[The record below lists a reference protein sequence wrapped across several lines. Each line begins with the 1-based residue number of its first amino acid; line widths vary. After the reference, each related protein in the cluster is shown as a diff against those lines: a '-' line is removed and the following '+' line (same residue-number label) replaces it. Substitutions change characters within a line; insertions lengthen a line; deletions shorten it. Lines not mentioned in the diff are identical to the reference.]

1 MAIDFSSFED
11 SVRRKK
17 GLMDKLGD
25 AGRFLKALFKGGELS
40 EAAVRKTID
49 ELEQY
54 STTCFDQIEDM
65 GQDWQ
70 KAYRQITELKHKMA
84 DAPPPIKSTLIA
96 QAGVLLRR
104 YDGFKGRID
113 KLKRN
118 GIAAQVLIEKLH
130 DVLILKTGPM
140 TEDNIDEWTTTLD
153 EAIEDRAMAD
163 KALQELDSTHEAEK
177 SDGREMSIEEVES
190 QVDRI
195 TSGESK
201 SDRERDTEKRLEEF

>member
-1 MAIDFSSFED
+1 MAIDISSFED
-11 SVRRKK
+11 SIRRKK

-25 AGRFLKALFKGGELS
+25 TGRFLKALFRGSELS
-40 EAAVRKTID
+40 EAAVKKTID

-54 STTCFDQIEDM
+54 SATCFDQIEDM

-70 KAYRQITELKHKMA
+70 KTFRQIAELKQRMT
-84 DAPPPIKSTLIA
+84 DALPPIKSTLIA

-104 YDGFKGRID
+104 YEGFKGRID

-118 GIAAQVLIEKLH
+118 GIAAQVLIEKLY

-140 TEDNIDEWTTTLD
+140 TEDSIDEWVTTLD

-163 KALQELDSTHEAEK
+163 KALQELDSTHEEQRLNR
-177 SDGREMSIEEVES
+177 SEMSMEEIES

-195 TSGESK
+195 TSKKRK
-201 SDRERDTEKRLEEF
+201 SNEERDIEKRLEEF